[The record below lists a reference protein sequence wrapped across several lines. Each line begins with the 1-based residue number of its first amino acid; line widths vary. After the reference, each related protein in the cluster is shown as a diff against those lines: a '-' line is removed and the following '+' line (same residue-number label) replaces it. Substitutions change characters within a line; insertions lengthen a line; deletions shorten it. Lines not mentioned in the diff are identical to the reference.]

1 MLSPI
6 EQLDR
11 AKTFHR
17 LHVKGDPIV
26 LFNVWDAGTARV
38 VAGAG
43 AKAIATGSWSVAA
56 AQGCSDG
63 QVLPLAVA
71 LDNLARIVASV
82 TLPATIDLEAGYGD
96 APEVVAETVAR
107 AITAGAIGCN
117 LEDQIIGGDGLYSI
131 DDQSRRIRAARQA
144 ADRANLPIFINART
158 DLFLKTAT
166 ERHDDRLVDY
176 ALQRAQSYA
185 DAGASGIFVP
195 GLVDERL
202 IGRMC
207 TASPLPVN
215 IMVLPAVPTA
225 KRLAGLGVTR
235 ISHGP
240 GPYVQMMRSLD
251 EAARRVYAT

>member
-1 MLSPI
+1 MLSPS

-71 LDNLARIVASV
+71 LDNLARIVAGV
-82 TLPATIDLEAGYGD
+82 DLPVTIDLEAGYGD
-96 APEVVAETVAR
+96 APEVVADTVAH
-107 AITAGAIGCN
+107 AIASGAIGCN

-144 ADRANLPIFINART
+144 ADGASLPMFINART
-158 DLFLKTAT
+158 DLFLKAAA
-166 ERHDDRLVDY
+166 EHHDDRLVDD
-176 ALQRAQSYA
+176 ALQRAQAYA

-202 IGRMC
+202 IGCMC
-207 TASPLPVN
+207 TASQLPVN

-225 KRLAGLGVTR
+225 KRLAELGVAR
-235 ISHGP
+235 VSHGP
-240 GPYVQMMRSLD
+240 RPYMQMMRSLD

>member
-63 QVLPLAVA
+63 QVLTLTAA

-82 TLPATIDLEAGYGD
+82 TLPVTIDLEAGMEKPRKLSPTRSPVRLPP
-96 APEVVAETVAR
+96 ARSVAISSIRSLAVMAYIRSTTNRGAFWPPAR
-107 AITAGAIGCN
+107 
-117 LEDQIIGGDGLYSI
+117 
-131 DDQSRRIRAARQA
+131 RRIGHPYRYSSTRE
-144 ADRANLPIFINART
+144 RT
-158 DLFLKTAT
+158 C
-166 ERHDDRLVDY
+166 
-176 ALQRAQSYA
+176 S
-185 DAGASGIFVP
+185 
-195 GLVDERL
+195 
-202 IGRMC
+202 
-207 TASPLPVN
+207 
-215 IMVLPAVPTA
+215 
-225 KRLAGLGVTR
+225 
-235 ISHGP
+235 
-240 GPYVQMMRSLD
+240 
-251 EAARRVYAT
+251 

>member
-11 AKTFHR
+11 AKTFQR
-17 LHVKGDPIV
+17 LHIKGDPIV

-56 AQGCSDG
+56 AQGYSDG

-71 LDNLARIVASV
+71 LDNLTRIVASV
-82 TLPATIDLEAGYGD
+82 TLPVTIDLEAGYGD
-96 APEVVAETVAR
+96 APEFVADTVAQ
-107 AITAGAIGCN
+107 AIAAGAIGCN

-131 DDQSRRIRAARQA
+131 EDQSRRIRAARRT
-144 ADRANLPIFINART
+144 ADRASLPIFINART
-158 DLFLKTAT
+158 DLFLKSPKG
-166 ERHDDRLVDY
+166 RHDGRLVSD
-176 ALQRAQSYA
+176 ALQRAQAYA
-185 DAGASGIFVP
+185 EAGASGIFVP
-195 GLVDERL
+195 GLVDDRL
-202 IGRMC
+202 IGHLC

-215 IMVLPAVPTA
+215 IMVLPGVPTA
-225 KRLAGLGVTR
+225 TRLAALGVAR

-240 GPYVQMMRSLD
+240 GPYVQMMQSLE
-251 EAARRVYAT
+251 EAARRVYAR

>member
-11 AKTFHR
+11 ARIFHR
-17 LHVKGDPIV
+17 LHIKGDPIV
-26 LFNVWDAGTARV
+26 LLNVWDAGTARV

-56 AQGCSDG
+56 AHGYTDG

-82 TLPATIDLEAGYGD
+82 TLPVTIDLEAGYGD
-96 APEVVAETVAR
+96 AREIVADTVAR

-117 LEDQIIGGDGLYSI
+117 LEDQIIGRDDLYSI
-131 DDQSRRIRAARQA
+131 GDQSGRIRAARQA
-144 ADRANLPIFINART
+144 GDRASLPIFINART
-158 DLFLKTAT
+158 DLFLKSTA
-166 ERHDDRLVDY
+166 ERHDDRLVND
-176 ALQRAQSYA
+176 ALERAQAYA

-202 IGRMC
+202 IGDMC

-215 IMVLPAVPTA
+215 IMVFPGVPTA
-225 KRLAGLGVTR
+225 KRLAELGVAR

-240 GPYVQMMRSLD
+240 RPYVQMMQSLD

>member
-1 MLSPI
+1 MSTPI
-6 EQLDR
+6 DQIDH

-17 LHVKGDPIV
+17 LHVKGNPLV

-56 AQGCSDG
+56 AQGYDDG
-63 QVLPLAVA
+63 QALPLAVA

-82 TLPATIDLEAGYGD
+82 TLPVTIDLEAGYGD
-96 APEVVAETVAR
+96 APEIVADTVAR
-107 AITAGAIGCN
+107 AIVAGAIGFN

-131 DDQSRRIRAARQA
+131 EDQSRRIRAARQA
-144 ADRANLPIFINART
+144 ADRASLPIFINART
-158 DLFLKTAT
+158 DLFLKAAAG
-166 ERHDDRLVDY
+166 RHDDSLVED
-176 ALQRAQSYA
+176 ALQRAQAYA

-215 IMVLPAVPTA
+215 IMVLPAAPTA
-225 KRLAGLGVTR
+225 KRLGELGVAR

-240 GPYVQMMRSLD
+240 GPYLQMTQLLD
-251 EAARRVYAT
+251 QAARRIYAF